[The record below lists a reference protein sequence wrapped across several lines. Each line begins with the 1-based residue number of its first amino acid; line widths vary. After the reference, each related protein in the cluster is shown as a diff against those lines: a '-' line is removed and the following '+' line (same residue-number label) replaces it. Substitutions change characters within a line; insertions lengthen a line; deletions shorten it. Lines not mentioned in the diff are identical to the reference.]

1 MATWFYHQFGRE
13 AKRCRKTFLQQNGL
27 VHEPVVPV
35 QIEMNYHQVKCLHM
49 LFYLRGTILLLVHKF
64 TESNDEV
71 WISETKGHWQT
82 FNIKFHNSNRKSD
95 TFRWLCAVR
104 LFRSQWHI
112 EKLWLEL
119 VLVHGF
125 ISISPFCLISKTCTN
140 INWINIMTIES
151 KVIRIDQIDSFYFC
165 KEIV

>member
-1 MATWFYHQFGRE
+1 
-13 AKRCRKTFLQQNGL
+13 
-27 VHEPVVPV
+27 
-35 QIEMNYHQVKCLHM
+35 MNYHQVKCLHM

-82 FNIKFHNSNRKSD
+82 FNIKFHNSTRKSD